1 MNQDTKK
8 PSSNVDVSNQD
19 NFLTIFKT
27 IADTTWRMFVPVII
41 GAGGGLWA
49 DKTLNTQ
56 FCAISGSL
64 FGLSAS
70 IALVWSQ
77 YKKATKT
84 EKGIK

>member
-8 PSSNVDVSNQD
+8 PSSDVDVSKPD
-19 NFLTIFKT
+19 NFFIIFKT

-49 DKTLNTQ
+49 DNQLQTQ
-56 FCAISGSL
+56 FCAIAGSL

-70 IALVWSQ
+70 IALIWDQ
-77 YKKATKT
+77 YKKATK
-84 EKGIK
+84 KDKDVK